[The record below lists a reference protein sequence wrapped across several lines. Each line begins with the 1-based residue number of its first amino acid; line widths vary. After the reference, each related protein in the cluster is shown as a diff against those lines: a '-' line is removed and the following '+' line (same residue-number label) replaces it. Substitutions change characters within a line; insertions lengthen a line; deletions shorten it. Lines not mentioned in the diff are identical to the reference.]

1 MRVLVTG
8 GAGFVG
14 SNLAMSFAKGNEV
27 VVMDNLKRRGSELNI
42 PRLKEAGIT
51 FIHGDIRNKE
61 DFDALGKTDA
71 VIECSAEPSVMAG
84 INSSAEYLINTNLL
98 GTVNCLEFARKNNS
112 KFLFL
117 SSSRVYPIEKI
128 NSAEFEEKETR
139 FELTPGQKIHGVSEN
154 GFSESLSLDG
164 PRTLYGAAKLSSE
177 LIIREYVD
185 MFGLEAVINRCGLIA
200 GPWQMGKVDQGVVA
214 LWVAKHHYKKQLS
227 YIGYGGSGKQVRD
240 ILHIND
246 LFRLLQT
253 QLKGIEKYNGGVYN
267 VGGGMEQSAS
277 LLELTKLSE
286 KHTGQKITIDKVP
299 SERKGDIRIYV
310 TDNSKVTKETGWQPK
325 IGVEETVK
333 EVAEWIKGSSN
344 SLKTVLG
351 D

>member
-14 SNLAMSFAKGNEV
+14 SNIAIGFSKGNEV

-61 DFDALGKTDA
+61 DFGGLEKIDAI
-71 VIECSAEPSVMAG
+71 IECSAEPSVMAG

-112 KFLFL
+112 RFVFL
-117 SSSRVYPIEKI
+117 SSSRVYPMEKV
-128 NSAEFEEKETR
+128 NTANFVEKETR
-139 FELTPGQKIHGVSEN
+139 FELSAGQKMDGVSQN

-164 PRTLYGAAKLSSE
+164 SRTLYGAAKLASE

-200 GPWQMGKVDQGVVA
+200 GPWQMGKADQGVVA

-246 LFRLLQT
+246 LYELLEI
-253 QLKGIEKYNGGVYN
+253 QLNGIDRYNGKVYN
-267 VGGGMEQSAS
+267 VGGGRDKSAS
-277 LLELTKLSE
+277 LLELTLLAE
-286 KHTGQKITIDKVP
+286 NHTGQKIPISRV
-299 SERKGDIRIYV
+299 SEERKGDIRIYV
-310 TDNSKVTKETGWQPK
+310 TDNSKVTKETGWRPR
-325 IGVEETVK
+325 IGVEETVRDIS
-333 EVAEWIKGSSN
+333 EWIRGN
-344 SLKTVLG
+344 SDPLKTVLS

>member
-14 SNLAMSFAKGNEV
+14 SNLAVSFAKGNEV

-42 PRLKEAGIT
+42 PRLREAGVA

-61 DFDALGKTDA
+61 DFDGFGKVDA
-71 VIECSAEPSVMAG
+71 IIECSAEPSVLAG
-84 INSSAEYLINTNLL
+84 LNSSAEYLINTNLL

-112 KFLFL
+112 KFIFL
-117 SSSRVYPIEKI
+117 SSSRVYPIGKI
-128 NSAEFEEKETR
+128 NSAAFDEKETR
-139 FELTPGQKIHGVSEN
+139 FELSKSQKMDGISRN
-154 GFSESLSLDG
+154 GFTESLSLDG

-185 MFGLEAVINRCGLIA
+185 MFGLQAVIDRCGLIA

-240 ILHIND
+240 ILHIAD
-246 LFRLLQT
+246 LYRLIDI
-253 QLKGIEKYNGGVYN
+253 QLKHTEKYNGSVYN
-267 VGGGMEQSAS
+267 VGGGSANSAS
-277 LLELTKLSE
+277 LAELTKLSE
-286 KHTGQKITIDKVP
+286 KHTGQKIPISRV
-299 SERKGDIRIYV
+299 SEERKGDIRIYV
-310 TDNSKVTKETGWQPK
+310 TDNSKVSKETGWSPK
-325 IGVEETVK
+325 IGVEETIK
-333 EVAEWIKGSSN
+333 DIAEWIKDNSV